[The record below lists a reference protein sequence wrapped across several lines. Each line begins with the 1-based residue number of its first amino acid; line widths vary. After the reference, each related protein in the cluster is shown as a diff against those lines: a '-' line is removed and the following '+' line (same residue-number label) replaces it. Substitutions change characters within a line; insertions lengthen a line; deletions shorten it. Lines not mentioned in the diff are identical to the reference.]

1 MLQEEN
7 IGNRIKIKGKT
18 FMLHDTLLSAPYPQ
32 MLSIESTNFC
42 NLCCSHCGHSQL
54 PGFNKGH
61 LEIGI
66 FEKVEGLLGSGIK
79 ALSLSNFGEPFISK
93 EWNTLLGRA
102 LLVEGLNISFITNG
116 LLLDRHLEE
125 IIDPRISIAISIDG
139 TSEETYGYFRGRGNL
154 SRLLRNMELLRE
166 MKEKKEVNFPRL
178 TLLFTVS

>member
-1 MLQEEN
+1 MYLEMLQEES
-7 IGNRIKIKGKT
+7 IGNHIKIKGKT

-42 NLCCSHCGHSQL
+42 NLCCTHCGHSQL

-139 TSEETYGYFRGRGNL
+139 CLLYTSP
-154 SRLLRNMELLRE
+154 S
-166 MKEKKEVNFPRL
+166 PRD
-178 TLLFTVS
+178 